1 MKKKKNKK
9 IKIKYN
15 RLILFIFILMFFLC
29 IIIYILNMRV
39 TNIYVLNNE
48 NNVFF
53 KDQQIIEM
61 AGLSDYPKIISLKRG
76 KIKKVLEENVFIKSA
91 DVKLK
96 NFSKIYIDLTIN
108 YPLFYYKTDEKT
120 VLYDGTKID
129 DFYNYPEVINYIPNL
144 KYEEFLKKIRLVDRD
159 ILTKISQIKYDP
171 SDYDDERFL
180 LYMDDDNLVYITLY
194 KFTNINKYNEIV
206 KNFGNKR
213 GIIYLDS
220 GNYFEIKEN

>member
-1 MKKKKNKK
+1 
-9 IKIKYN
+9 
-15 RLILFIFILMFFLC
+15 
-29 IIIYILNMRV
+29 
-39 TNIYVLNNE
+39 
-48 NNVFF
+48 
-53 KDQQIIEM
+53 M
-61 AGLSDYPKIISLKRG
+61 AGLSDYPKIINLKRG

-120 VLYDGTKID
+120 VFYDGTKID
-129 DFYNYPEVINYIPNL
+129 DFYNYPEVVNYIPNL

-159 ILTKISQIKYDP
+159 ILAKISQIKYDP